1 MAGPDVAQAIQ
12 ALVKGANQPQAG
24 VIATVLGL
32 IILVLG
38 ASSVFVELHD
48 AMNTIW
54 GVPFL
59 LARNKAATIILMI
72 RDRFYSFATV
82 MGIGFLLL
90 IALAWNAWIVA
101 AKIAVPPAATFL
113 FLYLLV
119 AVLFAT
125 LYKIVPDVPLK
136 WSDVVLG
143 APITSLLFMLGKH
156 LIGLYFA
163 NANLGSTY
171 GAAGSPVVILL
182 WVYYSSQLFFWGAE
196 LSKVYAKALGS
207 HRIQQI

>member
-1 MAGPDVAQAIQ
+1 
-12 ALVKGANQPQAG
+12 
-24 VIATVLGL
+24 
-32 IILVLG
+32 
-38 ASSVFVELHD
+38 LHD

-54 GVPFL
+54 GMPLIV
-59 LARNKAATIILMI
+59 ARNKATTIVLMI

-82 MGIGFLLL
+82 MGIGLLIL

-101 AKIAVPPAATFL
+101 MKIAVPWTATFI

-119 AVLFAT
+119 AVLFAA

-136 WSDVVLG
+136 WSDVALG
-143 APITSLLFMLGKH
+143 AMITSLLFMLGKH

-182 WVYYSSQLFFWGAE
+182 WMYYSSQLFFWGAE
-196 LSKVYAKALGS
+196 FSKVYAKTLGS
-207 HRIQQI
+207 HHLSQL